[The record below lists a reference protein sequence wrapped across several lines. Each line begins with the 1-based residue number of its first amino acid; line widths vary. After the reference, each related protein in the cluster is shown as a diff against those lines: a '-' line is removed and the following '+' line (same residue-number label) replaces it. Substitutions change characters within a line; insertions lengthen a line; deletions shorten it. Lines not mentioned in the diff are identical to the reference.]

1 MPTTNQHTMR
11 CQHMPG
17 LLDLPNE
24 LLVAVSEHVAR
35 ACRLRLMHHAM
46 VVLSSVCTRLRA
58 LIVDTPHLWENI
70 SAGWRAD
77 DWFACVLARARG
89 QPLRVYVPIDAE
101 LPAKQGRLVSCL
113 PAARSVSARFFDD
126 RSEVGRSFWDAFKS
140 PAVCPSTLKLSFERR
155 RTLDLQCFR
164 MEMCEALTSLR
175 LDQVTISDPG
185 TLRLPALRF
194 LKITSSSCPIAFMR
208 GILVH
213 TPRLEHLQLC
223 YVIIS
228 RPDPSFSPLQPRSPL
243 PALQCVVLRGRAR
256 DITDIILMVPNP
268 SLRFVVELSESG
280 PYAPV
285 WSSTTGMYGSIWR
298 RLQEFWRQ
306 AAGGAAAFPAGSVTP
321 HICGSTS
328 GITHTPLGGSSPFR
342 FVSGLGAGAPA
353 LSYTGA
359 FAVKNRDPMLDHV
372 KRVHLLCDDLNSS
385 ASADIIGASTMPLQ
399 RYLDLFPN
407 MEHMDIEGQGSRAC
421 AWIEEA
427 FLRGLEP
434 WLAARCERGNPLR
447 SIEFRDCSDEL
458 LGFYRV
464 VHGQLLAEVVSWNV
478 GHATDEYWG
487 DDSDPENSD
496 DDY

>member
-1 MPTTNQHTMR
+1 
-11 CQHMPG
+11 
-17 LLDLPNE
+17 
-24 LLVAVSEHVAR
+24 
-35 ACRLRLMHHAM
+35 
-46 VVLSSVCTRLRA
+46 VVLC
-58 LIVDTPHLWENI
+58 
-70 SAGWRAD
+70 
-77 DWFACVLARARG
+77 
-89 QPLRVYVPIDAE
+89 
-101 LPAKQGRLVSCL
+101 
-113 PAARSVSARFFDD
+113 
-126 RSEVGRSFWDAFKS
+126 
-140 PAVCPSTLKLSFERR
+140 
-155 RTLDLQCFR
+155 
-164 MEMCEALTSLR
+164 
-175 LDQVTISDPG
+175 
-185 TLRLPALRF
+185 
-194 LKITSSSCPIAFMR
+194 
-208 GILVH
+208 
-213 TPRLEHLQLC
+213 
-223 YVIIS
+223 
-228 RPDPSFSPLQPRSPL
+228 
-243 PALQCVVLRGRAR
+243 GRAR

-342 FVSGLGAGAPA
+342 FVSGSGAGAPA

-359 FAVKNRDPMLDHV
+359 FAIKNRDPMLDHV

-407 MEHMDIEGQGSRAC
+407 IEHMDIEGQGSRAC
-421 AWIEEA
+421 AWIEQA

-434 WLAARCERGNPLR
+434 WLAARCERGRPLR
-447 SIEFRDCSDEL
+447 SIEFRNCSDEL

-464 VHGQLLAEVVSWNV
+464 VRGQFLAEVVSWSAGQV
-478 GHATDEYWG
+478 RYEHQG
-487 DDSDPENSD
+487 DDSDSEESDEGD